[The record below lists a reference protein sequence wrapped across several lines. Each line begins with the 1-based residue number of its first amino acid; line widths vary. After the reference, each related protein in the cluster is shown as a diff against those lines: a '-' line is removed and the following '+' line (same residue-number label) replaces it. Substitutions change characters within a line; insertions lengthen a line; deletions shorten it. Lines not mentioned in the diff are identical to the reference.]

1 MQSMMLILYVI
12 VIVIV
17 MVNGMNKKLQSPI
30 SIKLKERNNLMINIM
45 AITSSVLI
53 TPKISNAV
61 NQKGAFEMDM
71 DFYVRNILNGNNAQI
86 ENEKKVT
93 KSFYPSPRKMD
104 ITITTKMINIIK
116 TIASKMSSLSIE
128 TLNEYI
134 DIELPK
140 KLVQLKANIPI
151 TNENFSDQYYFDIYL
166 YLIYKSIENVIS
178 KSEDR
183 VLLRQKVGDEI
194 LQLLINDKF
203 INIKNSQR
211 KKDVVELASNVKLL
225 LQSFVKIGLISSFI
239 FDDDDLAD
247 QYYADSSFREGLPV
261 SFQFTLREPAT
272 LLGFIEQNK
281 NDTFYHPEII
291 ASTIASYCRLQG
303 FNTRFEDYL
312 VDNYYRT
319 ENFDIEA
326 QDILI
331 EMLIK

>member
-1 MQSMMLILYVI
+1 MT
-12 VIVIV
+12 
-17 MVNGMNKKLQSPI
+17 KKLQSPL
-30 SIKLKERNNLMINIM
+30 SIRLKECNNLINVM
-45 AITSSVLI
+45 TITSSMLLL
-53 TPKISNAV
+53 TPKVSNAAA
-61 NQKGAFEMDM
+61 GAFEMDM
-71 DFYVRNILNGNNAQI
+71 DYYLRNIINGNDVKK
-86 ENEKKVT
+86 ENEKKVR
-93 KSFYPSPRKMD
+93 KSIFPSPRQMD
-104 ITITTKMINIIK
+104 IKTTTKIIDIIK
-116 TIASKMSSLSIE
+116 TIACKMSSLSIE

-140 KLVQLKANIPI
+140 KLVKFKEYIPI

-166 YLIYKSIENVIS
+166 YLIYKAIENVVS

-183 VLLRQKVGDEI
+183 VKLRQKVGDEI
-194 LQLLINDKF
+194 LQLFIKDKLINMTMT
-203 INIKNSQR
+203 NNQR
-211 KKDVVELASNVKLL
+211 NVENLAYNVKLI
-225 LQSFVKIGLISSFI
+225 LQSYVKIGLISSFI

-247 QYYADSSFREGLPV
+247 QAYADSSFQEGLPV
-261 SFQFTLREPAT
+261 SFQFTLKEPAT

-291 ASTIASYCRLQG
+291 ASTIASYCRQQG